1 MEILKGND
9 MTTAEI
15 INQAVKMINEHDFF
29 WCYADYEATAREAA
43 RGHMAAFV
51 ELINKVSAEV
61 RFVEL
66 INKVSAEV
74 REALKDLWMARHEWA
89 KKNMFEIDREALR
102 VYEVKEAA
110 VLAAL
115 TTPTDLLMVA

>member
-29 WCYADYEATAREAA
+29 WFYADYEATAREAA

-61 RFVEL
+61 R
-66 INKVSAEV
+66 
-74 REALKDLWMARHEWA
+74 EALKACGWHAMSGQR
-89 KKNMFEIDREALR
+89 KTCLR
-102 VYEVKEAA
+102 
-110 VLAAL
+110 L
-115 TTPTDLLMVA
+115 TEKH

>member
-1 MEILKGND
+1 MIKKQNGNSKGND

-29 WCYADYEATAREAA
+29 WFYADYEATAREAA
-43 RGHMAAFV
+43 RGHMAA
-51 ELINKVSAEV
+51 
-61 RFVEL
+61 FVEL

-102 VYEVKEAA
+102 VYEAKEAA

-115 TTPTDLLMVA
+115 TTPTDLLMAA

>member
-29 WCYADYEATAREAA
+29 WFYADYEAAAREAA
-43 RGHMAAFV
+43 RGHMVAFV
-51 ELINKVSAEV
+51 ELINKVSTEV
-61 RFVEL
+61 R
-66 INKVSAEV
+66 K
-74 REALKDLWMARHEWA
+74 ALKDLWMARYEWA

-115 TTPTDLLMVA
+115 TTPTDLLMAA

>member
-43 RGHMAAFV
+43 RGHMVV
-51 ELINKVSAEV
+51 ELIHKASTEV
-61 RFVEL
+61 C
-66 INKVSAEV
+66 
-74 REALKDLWMARHEWA
+74 EALKDLWMARHEWA

-102 VYEVKEAA
+102 VYEAKEAA

-115 TTPTDLLMVA
+115 TTPTDLLMAA

>member
-43 RGHMAAFV
+43 RGHMVAFV
-51 ELINKVSAEV
+51 ELIHKASTEV
-61 RFVEL
+61 C
-66 INKVSAEV
+66 
-74 REALKDLWMARHEWA
+74 EALKDLWMARHEWA

-102 VYEVKEAA
+102 VFEAKEAA

-115 TTPTDLLMVA
+115 TTPTDLLMAA

>member
-29 WCYADYEATAREAA
+29 WFYADYEATAR
-43 RGHMAAFV
+43 
-51 ELINKVSAEV
+51 
-61 RFVEL
+61 
-66 INKVSAEV
+66 
-74 REALKDLWMARHEWA
+74 
-89 KKNMFEIDREALR
+89 
-102 VYEVKEAA
+102 EAA

-115 TTPTDLLMVA
+115 TTPTDLLMAA

>member
-1 MEILKGND
+1 
-9 MTTAEI
+9 
-15 INQAVKMINEHDFF
+15 MINEHDFF
-29 WCYADYEATAREAA
+29 WFYADYEATAREAA
-43 RGHMAAFV
+43 RGHMAA
-51 ELINKVSAEV
+51 
-61 RFVEL
+61 FVEL

-102 VYEVKEAA
+102 VYEAKEAA

-115 TTPTDLLMVA
+115 TTPTDLLMAA

>member
-1 MEILKGND
+1 MIEQFHMLAVVQAG
-9 MTTAEI
+9 MTRFAETDSI
-15 INQAVKMINEHDFF
+15 F
-29 WCYADYEATAREAA
+29 WDCYDRAA
-43 RGHMAAFV
+43 
-51 ELINKVSAEV
+51 LIDKA
-61 RFVEL
+61 
-66 INKVSAEV
+66 SAEV

-115 TTPTDLLMVA
+115 TTPTDLLMAAWYSLI